1 MHKAGPTV
9 DFMRK
14 MMKFQK
20 MPLLLLPMSQK
31 YGRNSGNFPNC
42 NTDNMYCHTQLREK
56 DEILYLAPA
65 DGVTKNRM
73 IDSWV
78 QNQNFDNG
86 HAFAN
91 TLVILY

>member
-1 MHKAGPTV
+1 MWEKYW
-9 DFMRK
+9 
-14 MMKFQK
+14 KFPKLQHRYV
-20 MPLLLLPMSQK
+20 LP
-31 YGRNSGNFPNC
+31 Y
-42 NTDNMYCHTQLREK
+42 HLREK

-86 HAFAN
+86 QSICQYFSN
-91 TLVILY
+91 FILGMFGNFVNVPTCSS